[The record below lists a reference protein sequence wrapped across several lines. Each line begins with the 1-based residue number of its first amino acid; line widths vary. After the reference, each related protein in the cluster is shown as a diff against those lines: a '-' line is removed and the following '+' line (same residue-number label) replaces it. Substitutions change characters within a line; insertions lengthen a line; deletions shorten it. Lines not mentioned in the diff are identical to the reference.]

1 MIYDY
6 LYIWDRGRPW
16 EGEQEKRDINISWVQ
31 GNKMEIMSEGTR
43 EQLST
48 RHPHGR
54 ASYRKL
60 LEKHT

>member
-16 EGEQEKRDINISWVQ
+16 EGEQEKKDINISWVQ

-43 EQLST
+43 EQVPATPREGFIS
-48 RHPHGR
+48 
-54 ASYRKL
+54 
-60 LEKHT
+60 